1 MQSLLQEGGNSASL
15 LVAKYNG
22 TQEADEVHKNIYIFF
37 QIIFLLGWDK
47 ILLDEHNFSGLL
59 KIIILVSLH

>member
-22 TQEADEVHKNIYIFF
+22 TQEADEVHKYIYFY
-37 QIIFLLGWDK
+37 
-47 ILLDEHNFSGLL
+47 LDGTKFY
-59 KIIILVSLH
+59 